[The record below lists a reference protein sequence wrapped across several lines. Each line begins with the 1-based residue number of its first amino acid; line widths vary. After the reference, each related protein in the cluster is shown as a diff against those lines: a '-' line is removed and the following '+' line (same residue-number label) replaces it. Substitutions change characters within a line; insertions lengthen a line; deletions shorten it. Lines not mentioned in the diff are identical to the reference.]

1 MAWDDKEVA
10 RHDEHQKAT
19 LKYALEIIK
28 LLFVL
33 SGGALAT
40 CSAFFSGTIGLPS
53 EILLSAR
60 WAWISLT
67 ASMLLFSLALVVV
80 LARDYVIGERWRAAI
95 EQDKDWGF
103 SVWWDI
109 CAWTIGLAGLAAF
122 WVGMIAF
129 AAAAWSYLG
138 QTSILLAP
146 ALL

>member
-40 CSAFFSGTIGLPS
+40 CSAFFSGEIGLSS
-53 EILLSAR
+53 EILLPAR

-67 ASMLLFSLALVVV
+67 VSMLLFSLALVVV

-95 EQDKDWGF
+95 EQDKDWDF
-103 SVWWDI
+103 SEWWDI
-109 CAWTIGLAGLAAF
+109 CAWTIGLAGLVAF

-129 AAAAWSYLG
+129 ATAAWSYLG

-146 ALL
+146 ALP